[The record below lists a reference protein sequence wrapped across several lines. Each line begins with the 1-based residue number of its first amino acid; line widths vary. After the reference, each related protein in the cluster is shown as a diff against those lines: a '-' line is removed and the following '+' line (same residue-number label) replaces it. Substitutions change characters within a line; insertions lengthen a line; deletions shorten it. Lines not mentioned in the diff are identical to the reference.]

1 MAGAPLTAEEEVE
14 LIELLEAS
22 QPKTSLEKY
31 ITEVSPHLPPPRHL
45 RLIIGKL
52 EEATRRP
59 IRLCVSMP
67 PRHAKTT
74 LMTHAYA
81 RWMQWSPADTH
92 AYTSY
97 NDEQARD
104 KSRIIR
110 DLAVTGGVE
119 LGDATRLNRWMT
131 EQGGGLIAAGL
142 RSGITGK
149 GVNAM
154 FGVDDPFKNRV
165 EANSRHIREQV
176 YEMFREVVMTRLEE
190 VKTAASVVVIHTRWH
205 PQDLIGRLIEDG
217 DFEVINIPALSEG
230 DGDPLGRPYGEAL
243 WEEFYSREYLEALRR
258 TMGAYSFDAIYQ
270 GRPRPKGAKVFN
282 APHYYD
288 PENTSFAG
296 CRTGIGADPAATEDT
311 SNDFS
316 AAVAGRFM
324 GSNENLKLYV
334 TDVYHHQKEIPQF
347 VADLRQFIADNDG
360 SAAAIEGAGV
370 GKSVFQMLR
379 NVDRKLRLKESPAI
393 GDKFTRAQALAAAW
407 NDGRVLV
414 PLGNP
419 PWLKDFLAE
428 MEDFTGVG
436 DEVDDQVD
444 AIVHLWNA
452 GPGGSPYR
460 SHGPAGNRRI

>member
-1 MAGAPLTAEEEVE
+1 MAPAAALTAEEEVE

-22 QPKTSLEKY
+22 QPKQTLEQY
-31 ITEVSPHLPPPRHL
+31 ITEVSPHLPPPPHL
-45 RLIIGKL
+45 RLVIDKL
-52 EEATRRP
+52 EEATRHP
-59 IRLCVSMP
+59 IRLAVSMP

-74 LMTHAYA
+74 LLTHAYA
-81 RWMQWSPADTH
+81 RWMKWSPADTH

-110 DLAVTGGVE
+110 DLAVAGGVE

-142 RSGITGK
+142 RAGITGK
-149 GVNAM
+149 GVNAI

-176 YEMFREVVMTRLEE
+176 YETFREVVMTRLEE
-190 VKTAASVVVIHTRWH
+190 VRTAASVVVVHTRWH
-205 PQDLIGRLIEDG
+205 PDDLIGRLARDG
-217 DFEVINIPALSEG
+217 DFEILNIPALAE
-230 DGDPLGRPYGEAL
+230 DDDPLGRAYGEAL
-243 WEEFYSREYLEALRR
+243 WPDFYSREYLETLRR
-258 TMGAYSFDAIYQ
+258 TMGAYGFDALYQ
-270 GRPRPKGAKVFN
+270 GRPRPKGAKVFG

-288 PENTSFAG
+288 PAATSFAG
-296 CRTGIGADPAATEDT
+296 CRVGIGADPAATDDT

-324 GSNENLKLYV
+324 GSADQRKLYI
-334 TDVYHHQKEIPQF
+334 TDVYHHQVQIPQF
-347 VADLRQFIADNDG
+347 VTDLRAFMEKNDG
-360 SAAAIEGAGV
+360 SAAAVEGAGI
-370 GKSVFQMLR
+370 GKSVVQMLR
-379 NVDRKLRLKESPAI
+379 NVDRKLRVKESPAI
-393 GDKFTRAQALAAAW
+393 GDKFTRAQALSAAW

-444 AIVHLWNA
+444 AAVHLWNT
-452 GPGGSPYR
+452 GPEGMPYR
-460 SHGPAGNRRI
+460 SHGQAGNRRI